1 MSTTILRRCLVVLVA
16 AAAIGGLSACG
27 GDDSGQPDDEA
38 TGQST
43 DAPSS
48 DDTPPA
54 QETETPAE
62 SGDDATAGGPI
73 LDGADPCGLL
83 DQGAVE
89 QATGTPVV
97 TAEPTSDDSFAVC
110 YYNSAE
116 PGVSSGVSIFANSV
130 AGRDDL
136 LADADGRTQDTITI
150 PGSDDAWVTRGDMG
164 GQPDVQAC
172 AVVGEVT
179 ACGEATDSSGDN
191 GVAELEPMATSLT
204 ELLVEAL

>member
-1 MSTTILRRCLVVLVA
+1 MSTTILRRCLVALVA
-16 AAAIGGLSACG
+16 AAALGGLSACG
-27 GDDSGQPDDEA
+27 GDDSGQPADE
-38 TGQST
+38 ST
-43 DAPSS
+43 DRST

-54 QETETPAE
+54 QDTETPAE

-116 PGVSSGVSIFANSV
+116 PGVSSGVAIFANSV

-136 LADADGRTQDTITI
+136 LADVDGGTQDTITI
-150 PGSDDAWVTRGDMG
+150 PGSDDAWVTRGDIL
-164 GQPDVQAC
+164 GQPQVQAC